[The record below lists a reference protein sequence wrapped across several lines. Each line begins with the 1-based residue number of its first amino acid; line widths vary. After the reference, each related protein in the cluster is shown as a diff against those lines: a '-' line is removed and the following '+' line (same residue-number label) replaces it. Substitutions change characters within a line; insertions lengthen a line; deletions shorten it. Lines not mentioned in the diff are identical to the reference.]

1 MLLPDALRGRE
12 DDAFVYEGCAADKS
26 VPAAA
31 PLLEQRAHVRPLPE
45 RGRGTV
51 AAKGRYTVGQTDAVA
66 VVPATLG
73 TAKRQVIG
81 TVTMKAC
88 LQCPFMDVSSGNLT
102 IF

>member
-1 MLLPDALRGRE
+1 MAIRCRLRGSE
-12 DDAFVYEGCAADKS
+12 DHAFIYEGCAADKS

-31 PLLEQRAHVRPLPE
+31 PPLEQCAHVRPLPK

-51 AAKGRYTVGQTDAVA
+51 AAKGGYTVGQTDAVA
-66 VVPATLG
+66 VVSATLG

-88 LQCPFMDVSSGNLT
+88 LQCPFMDVLSGNLT